1 MMTWHDVARCRSV
14 LVRELHGLWIS
25 KRRYNE
31 LPRRADFEP
40 AEMKRLLPNLLILD
54 IEENP
59 FRARYRLVGTKVVAA
74 SGFDFTGRY
83 LDELELESGGEY
95 WDAQYRAVYEA
106 RRPLFGAAEL
116 PTIDGGRFTYEF
128 GIFPVTID
136 GLAVNQCL
144 ELEDYGDFND
154 RLFELE
160 RDAEGWRPRPIRT
173 KRRT

>member
-1 MMTWHDVARCRSV
+1 MTDCTSCGTRWSPGISADCARGPPDVDRGRVMMTWHDVARCRSV

-106 RRPLFGAAEL
+106 R
-116 PTIDGGRFTYEF
+116 
-128 GIFPVTID
+128 
-136 GLAVNQCL
+136 
-144 ELEDYGDFND
+144 
-154 RLFELE
+154 
-160 RDAEGWRPRPIRT
+160 
-173 KRRT
+173 